1 VVGSCSRTP
10 DGDENQLAHSV
21 HILVPLPVHIK
32 HKHTATATTTIIMML
47 MLFLLLL
54 SVQPH
59 SLQCQNCQSRLL
71 LCLFEILLE
80 KGPRGI
86 VPK

>member
-1 VVGSCSRTP
+1 MVGSCSRTP
-10 DGDENQLAHSV
+10 DGDENQLAHPV

-32 HKHTATATTTIIMML
+32 HKHMATTIIMML